1 MGQAAEFPGRFR
13 AGLARLAAREPFRL
27 PLAEIPSGF
36 RNSAVLVAF
45 WPEDDDVCV
54 VLTRR
59 SSRLAQ
65 HAGQTAFPG
74 GRLDAGETWA
84 EAALREAH
92 EEIGLDP
99 RGVEILG
106 PLDDAWSG
114 AGHLIVPVVGWLT
127 ARPDLRP
134 NPAEV
139 AEILF
144 ARVSELLRPE
154 SRGTI
159 AVVHRGVHYR
169 NPTLQWRGGD
179 ANGLSAD
186 LLLEAIGWGMGE
198 RPDPGPERLAHL
210 RTYFGPD

>member
-1 MGQAAEFPGRFR
+1 MQDLVLPGRFR
-13 AGLARLAAREPFRL
+13 ANLARLAAREPFRL
-27 PLAEIPSGF
+27 PVEEIPPGF

-45 WPEDDDVCV
+45 WPEERDVCV

-59 SSRLAQ
+59 SPKLAQ

-74 GRLDAGETWA
+74 GRLDADESFP
-84 EAALREAH
+84 EAALREAQ

-99 RGVEILG
+99 RVVEIVG

-114 AGHLIVPVVGWLT
+114 AGHVVVPVVGWLEQ
-127 ARPDLRP
+127 APALRA

-139 AEILF
+139 AEILV

-159 AVVHRGVHYR
+159 EVVHRGVHYR
-169 NPTLQWRGGD
+169 NPTLRFRGGD
-179 ANGLSAD
+179 VNGLSAD

-198 RPDPGPERLAHL
+198 RPDPGPQRLAHL
-210 RTYFGPD
+210 RTYFGGG

>member
-1 MGQAAEFPGRFR
+1 MDSFPRRFR
-13 AGLARLAAREPFRL
+13 ANLARLATRASFRL
-27 PLAEIPSGF
+27 PADEIPPGF

-45 WPEDDDVCV
+45 WPEDRDVCV

-59 SSRLAQ
+59 SPKLAQ

-74 GRLDAGETWA
+74 GRLDADETFP
-84 EAALREAH
+84 EAALREAQ

-99 RGVEILG
+99 RAVEIVG

-114 AGHLIVPVVGWLT
+114 AGHVVVPVVGWLEQ
-127 ARPDLRP
+127 APALRP

-139 AEILF
+139 AEILV
-144 ARVSELLRPE
+144 ARVSDLLRPA

-159 AVVHRGVHYR
+159 EVVHRGVHYR
-169 NPTLQWRGGD
+169 NPTLSWPGGD
-179 ANGLSAD
+179 VNGLSAD

-198 RPDPGPERLAHL
+198 RPDPGPLRLAHL
-210 RTYFGPD
+210 RTYFGGA